1 MDDGSRTEAKA
12 PTLDEATLGR
22 TQADF
27 ERIEGI
33 KRAIV
38 EETELLEGETDPEEQ
53 TILRNSI
60 ATLTSALERMST
72 EVDERARRIAGASMP
87 LLEAE
92 FPTEETANNN

>member
-1 MDDGSRTEAKA
+1 MDDGSRTEIGA
-12 PTLDEATLGR
+12 PTIDEATIGR

-38 EETELLEGETDPEEQ
+38 EETDLLATETDPEEQ

-60 ATLTSALERMST
+60 ATLTSALERLST
-72 EVDERARRIAGASMP
+72 EVDERARKIAGASMP

-92 FPTEETANNN
+92 FPTEQASE